1 MQATT
6 PLNTHP
12 TYWPSLLLLLLGS
25 LFFAAIWILLAV
37 YTGKPCGW
45 MAVLAALD
53 VALMLR
59 WGGMPRGSARVLV
72 AVLATAAI
80 AVLVNWLTAATQI
93 GFAMGLN
100 PWDSALKLGAD
111 YAWTLAGLANQ
122 TADRVWMGAALLLSA
137 LAAR

>member
-1 MQATT
+1 MQAAT
-6 PLNTHP
+6 PLNTRP
-12 TYWPSLLLLLLGS
+12 TYWPSLLLLLLGG
-25 LFFAAIWILLAV
+25 LFFATIWILLAV

-59 WGGMPRGSARVLV
+59 WGGMPRGAARVLI

-80 AVLVNWLTAATQI
+80 VVLVNWLTAATQI

-100 PWDSALKLGAD
+100 PWDSALKLGAG

-122 TADRVWMGAALLLSA
+122 TIDKVWMAVA
-137 LAAR
+137 LAVAAMASR

>member
-1 MQATT
+1 MQPAI
-6 PLNTHP
+6 PLNTRP

-25 LFFAAIWILLAV
+25 LFFTAIWVLLAV

-59 WGGMPRGSARVLV
+59 WGGMPRGPARVAL
-72 AVLATAAI
+72 AVLATTGI
-80 AVLVNWLTAATQI
+80 LVLVNWLTAATQI

-100 PWDSALKLGAD
+100 PWDSALKLGTG

-122 TADRVWMGAALLLSA
+122 TADKVWMAVGLVAAA
-137 LAAR
+137 IAAR

>member
-6 PLNTHP
+6 PLNTRP
-12 TYWPSLLLLLLGS
+12 SYWPSLLLLLLGG
-25 LFFAAIWILLAV
+25 LFFAAIWTLLAV

-45 MAVLAALD
+45 MAVLAALE

-59 WGGMPRGSARVLV
+59 WGGMPSGGARMLV

-80 AVLVNWLTAATQI
+80 IVLVNWLTAATQI

-122 TADRVWMGAALLLSA
+122 TADKTGMAAALLLA
-137 LAAR
+137 GLAAR

>member
-1 MQATT
+1 MQAAI
-6 PLNTHP
+6 PLNTRP
-12 TYWPSLLLLLLGS
+12 AYWPSLLLLLLGS

-37 YTGKPCGW
+37 YTGRPCGW

-59 WGGMPRGSARVLV
+59 WGGMPRGAARVLV

-80 AVLVNWLTAATQI
+80 VVLVNWLTAATQI

-100 PWDSALKLGAD
+100 PWDSALKMGAG

-122 TADRVWMGAALLLSA
+122 TADKLWMALALLVA
-137 LAAR
+137 AIAAR

>member
-1 MQATT
+1 MQPAI
-6 PLNTHP
+6 PLNTRP

-25 LFFAAIWILLAV
+25 LFFAAIWVLLAV

-53 VALMLR
+53 VVLMLR
-59 WGGMPRGSARVLV
+59 WGGMPRGAARVLV

-100 PWDSALKLGAD
+100 PWESALKLGAD

-122 TADRVWMGAALLLSA
+122 TADRVWMAAGLVTA
-137 LAAR
+137 AIAAR

>member
-122 TADRVWMGAALLLSA
+122 TADSVWMGAALLLSA